1 MKLAENA
8 APDKYVYTGYG
19 IRLAFRILLPEG
31 SMRKN
36 VVLRGGNTSSSVDVD
51 NKEKDTLICSKVP
64 TQGYYV
70 NSESSVYN

>member
-1 MKLAENA
+1 MYILVMGFDSRSE
-8 APDKYVYTGYG
+8 
-19 IRLAFRILLPEG
+19 FLLPEG

-36 VVLRGGNTSSSVDVD
+36 VVLRGGNISSSVDVD

-70 NSESSVYN
+70 NSESSIYN